1 MVKLLAFTVI
11 MLGTSSM
18 LSQVNL
24 YSSAEDSLLSR
35 YIIYKAPINEWLR
48 RNRQLLHQETMTY
61 NICINRNGEVVNAD
75 IIQSETSITDKTILS
90 DALEAINKLLFKT
103 NLEAPKIQCIKY
115 KRLNSH
121 ITPQS
126 STNLIAH
133 QSTQLNKTNHSK
145 SSKQLKAP
153 PTTIYLAQDG
163 CYWLLNTVVSIDEIE
178 KGIQKLRTIQP
189 VYPIKVIIDI
199 DPRVPNHYVTAIMN
213 IASKYSVET
222 ILTNP

>member
-11 MLGTSSM
+11 MLSTSSM

-90 DALEAINKLLFKT
+90 DALEAINKLLFKA

-145 SSKQLKAP
+145 QLKAP
-153 PTTIYLAQDG
+153 TTTIYIAQDG

-222 ILTNP
+222 ILTDL

>member
-11 MLGTSSM
+11 MLSTSSM

-90 DALEAINKLLFKT
+90 DALEAINKLLFKA

-145 SSKQLKAP
+145 QLKAP
-153 PTTIYLAQDG
+153 TTTIYIAQDG

-222 ILTNP
+222 ILTDP

>member
-1 MVKLLAFTVI
+1 MAKLLAFTVI
-11 MLGTSSM
+11 MLSTSSM

-90 DALEAINKLLFKT
+90 DALEAINKLLFKA

-145 SSKQLKAP
+145 SS
-153 PTTIYLAQDG
+153 
-163 CYWLLNTVVSIDEIE
+163 N
-178 KGIQKLRTIQP
+178 
-189 VYPIKVIIDI
+189 
-199 DPRVPNHYVTAIMN
+199 N
-213 IASKYSVET
+213 
-222 ILTNP
+222 

>member
-11 MLGTSSM
+11 MLSTSSM

-75 IIQSETSITDKTILS
+75 IIQSETLITDKTILS
-90 DALEAINKLLFKT
+90 DALEAINKLLFKA

-145 SSKQLKAP
+145 QLKAP
-153 PTTIYLAQDG
+153 TTTIYIAQDG

-222 ILTNP
+222 ILTDP